1 MIELIDN
8 LLQLTVV
15 LLGCIWSWLLYLRG
29 RRPPYFLLCCF
40 YGCFSLALL
49 YWTLYFVLFGE
60 TPYLFYVSE
69 LIWIAGCVLLYLLQ
83 YTLSAPLPRSFRC
96 GTAYLAPVIGAVLLV
111 DYCLIGN
118 VFSGIL
124 RCSVMA
130 ALAWD
135 SIRALAFHRGN
146 PSPQAPARRAF
157 HRTVLVFV
165 VLENCLWLSSD
176 VWLGDTLINPYFWI
190 DFMLTA
196 CLAAF
201 LPVVRKAA
209 AV

>member
-1 MIELIDN
+1 MIELVDN
-8 LLQLTVV
+8 LLQLGVV
-15 LLGCIWSWLLYLRG
+15 LLGCICSGVLYLKA

-69 LIWIAGCVLLYLLQ
+69 LIWIAGCMLLYLLQ

-96 GTAYLAPVIGAVLLV
+96 GAAYLAPMIGAALLV
-111 DYCLIGN
+111 YYLLAGKP
-118 VFSGIL
+118 FSGIL
-124 RCSVMA
+124 RCSVMT

-135 SIRALAFHRGN
+135 GIRALGFYRGN
-146 PSPQAPARRAF
+146 SSPRTRTCRAF
-157 HRTVLVFV
+157 HRTVLTFV
-165 VLENCLWLSSD
+165 VLENCLWLSS
-176 VWLGDTLINPYFWI
+176 VFWLGDTLANLYFWI
-190 DFMLTA
+190 DFALTA